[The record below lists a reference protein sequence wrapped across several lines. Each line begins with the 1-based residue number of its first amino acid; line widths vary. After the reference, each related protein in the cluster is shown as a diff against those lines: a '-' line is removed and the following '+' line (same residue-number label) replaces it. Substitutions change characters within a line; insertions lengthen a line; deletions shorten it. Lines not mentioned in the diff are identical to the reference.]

1 MQLVKLHLM
10 HHMEKQVALEGQFT
24 EQLMGIGKPENVVN
38 IIAYLLSDAA
48 KYITGANYLL
58 DGGGF

>member
-1 MQLVKLHLM
+1 M
-10 HHMEKQVALEGQFT
+10 ALEVQFT
-24 EQLMGIGKPENVVN
+24 EQLLGIGKPEDVAN

>member
-1 MQLVKLHLM
+1 M
-10 HHMEKQVALEGQFT
+10 ALEEQFAKW
-24 EQLMGIGKPENVVN
+24 LLGIGKPEDVVN